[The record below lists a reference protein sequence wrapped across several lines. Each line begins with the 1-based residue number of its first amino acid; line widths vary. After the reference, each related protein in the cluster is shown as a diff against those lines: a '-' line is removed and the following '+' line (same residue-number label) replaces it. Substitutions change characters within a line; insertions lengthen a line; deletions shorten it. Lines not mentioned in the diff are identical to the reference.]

1 MFFRSQAIVTLTVA
15 STILPSLL
23 FLMGLMRLGPVRTAI
38 VSTVEPFLTA
48 LIGAAVLGQPLTP
61 RIGVGGAMIVA
72 AVVLLQVRRER
83 VA

>member
-1 MFFRSQAIVTLTVA
+1 MKADPKADAAAAPAAGGKSK
-15 STILPSLL
+15 L
-23 FLMGLMRLGPVRTAI
+23 FIM
-38 VSTVEPFLTA
+38 
-48 LIGAAVLGQPLTP
+48 IGAAVLGQPLTP